1 MRILAGQ
8 ITSGRP
14 GCLSG
19 VVIEVKRNAMD
30 LWDLTRLLF
39 RRWYFALPILLV
51 SAIVAILVS
60 SSVKPD
66 YRATGNVVMIPAP
79 GDPADAELKAQNK
92 AIPSR
97 PKNPWL
103 DLGFNALGQA
113 TILQVMDQKTLEG
126 FVEAGL
132 SDSITVTMDQR
143 SPIFIIEAVGKSPTQ
158 ATATVRE
165 VIKQISE
172 QVAAQ
177 QASYGVMPQDTITT
191 KTLTD
196 GADVEIVTSK
206 VKRVLVVTIGVGL
219 LLTTAGTIGI
229 DVFLRWLRS
238 RRRTS
243 GDDEPGDDEPETAA
257 NPVIQPRFVGSRP
270 TGVQASGSSEETQ
283 VIGRIPST
291 RAAANGETK
300 SAVPAA
306 GPAAGRAA
314 ARGSGRSSV
323 RIENGA
329 GRRSSEPDDNNG
341 SNGRPQVVSGAEAT
355 IILPI
360 PRSQWSRGS
369 DDRNG
374 GH

>member
-1 MRILAGQ
+1 
-8 ITSGRP
+8 
-14 GCLSG
+14 
-19 VVIEVKRNAMD
+19 MD

-51 SAIVAILVS
+51 SAIVAGLVS
-60 SSVKPD
+60 NSVKPD

-92 AIPSR
+92 PIPSR
-97 PKNPWL
+97 PKNPWN

-143 SPIFIIEAVGKSPTQ
+143 SPIFIIEAVGSSPAQ
-158 ATATVRE
+158 ATGTVRE
-165 VIKQISE
+165 VIKKLSE

-177 QASYGVMPQDTITT
+177 QSSYGVMPQDTITT

-206 VKRVLVVTIGVGL
+206 VKRVLVVTVGVGL
-219 LLTTAGTIGI
+219 LLTMAGTIGI
-229 DVFLRWLRS
+229 DVFLRWFRN
-238 RRRTS
+238 RRRKP
-243 GDDEPGDDEPETAA
+243 GDDDGNVDDEPETAA
-257 NPVIQPRFVGSRP
+257 NPVIQPRFVATRSA
-270 TGVQASGSSEETQ
+270 TSGSSEETQ
-283 VIGRIPST
+283 VIGRIPTT
-291 RAAANGETK
+291 RAASNGE
-300 SAVPAA
+300 AQPAK
-306 GPAAGRAA
+306 AA
-314 ARGSGRSSV
+314 ARVASRSAGRSSV
-323 RIENGA
+323 RLENGS
-329 GRRSSEPDDNNG
+329 GRRGEPDDNNG
-341 SNGRPQVVSGAEAT
+341 SNGKPQPAVSGAEAT

>member
-1 MRILAGQ
+1 
-8 ITSGRP
+8 
-14 GCLSG
+14 
-19 VVIEVKRNAMD
+19 MD

-39 RRWYFALPILLV
+39 RRWYFALPILVV
-51 SAIVAILVS
+51 SAIVAVLVS
-60 SSVKPD
+60 GSVKPD

-92 AIPSR
+92 PVPSR

-113 TILQVMDQKTLEG
+113 TILQVMDQKTLES
-126 FVEAGL
+126 FVDAGL

-165 VIKQISE
+165 VIKNLSE

-196 GADVEIVTSK
+196 GADVETVTSK

-229 DVFLRWLRS
+229 DVFLRWLRN
-238 RRRTS
+238 RRRP
-243 GDDEPGDDEPETAA
+243 GDDEHGDDEPETAA
-257 NPVIQPRFVGSRP
+257 NPVIQPRFMASRP
-270 TGVQASGSSEETQ
+270 AGPASGSSEETQ
-283 VIGRIPST
+283 VIGRIPTT
-291 RAAANGETK
+291 RAAANGEAK
-300 SAVPAA
+300 AAAKVPAA
-306 GPAAGRAA
+306 GRVS
-314 ARGSGRSSV
+314 ARGAGRSSV
-323 RIENGA
+323 RIENGG

>member
-1 MRILAGQ
+1 
-8 ITSGRP
+8 
-14 GCLSG
+14 
-19 VVIEVKRNAMD
+19 MD

-51 SAIVAILVS
+51 SAIVAVLVS
-60 SSVKPD
+60 NSTKPD

-92 AIPSR
+92 SIPSR
-97 PKNPWL
+97 PKNPWN

-126 FVEAGL
+126 FVAAGL

-143 SPIFIIEAVGKSPTQ
+143 SPIFIIEAVGNSPAQ

-165 VIKQISE
+165 VIKQIGE

-177 QASYGVMPQDTITT
+177 QSSYGVMPQDTITT

-196 GADVEIVTSK
+196 GADVETVTSK
-206 VKRVLVVTIGVGL
+206 VKRVLVVTVGIGL

-229 DVFLRWLRS
+229 DVFLRWLRN
-238 RRRTS
+238 RRREP
-243 GDDEPGDDEPETAA
+243 GDDEPGDDEPEPAA
-257 NPVIQPRFVGSRP
+257 NPVIQPRFVASRP
-270 TGVQASGSSEETQ
+270 TGVVASGSSEETQ
-283 VIGRIPST
+283 VIGRIPTT
-291 RAAANGETK
+291 RAAANGEAKAT
-300 SAVPAA
+300 A
-306 GPAAGRAA
+306 PAAGRAS
-314 ARGSGRSSV
+314 ARGSGRSAV

-329 GRRSSEPDDNNG
+329 GRRNSEPDDYNG
-341 SNGRPQVVSGAEAT
+341 SNGRPQAASGAEAT